1 MWLQPGV
8 VLLMAILS
16 RGASNSGQKNVFKL
30 LSYIYYQNSTTF
42 IFEFSYPIFLD
53 FVELLF
59 LLH

>member
-30 LSYIYYQNSTTF
+30 LSYIYYQDTTF
-42 IFEFSYPIFLD
+42 IFEFSYP
-53 FVELLF
+53 VCNQRSC
-59 LLH
+59 